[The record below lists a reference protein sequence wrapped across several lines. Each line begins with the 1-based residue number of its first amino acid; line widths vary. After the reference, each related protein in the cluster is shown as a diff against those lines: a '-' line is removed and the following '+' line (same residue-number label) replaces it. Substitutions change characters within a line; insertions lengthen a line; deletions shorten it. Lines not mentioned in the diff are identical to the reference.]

1 MLTRTYTP
9 IWHKYRPVILKMMI
23 DSKAEPKT
31 YQLSDH
37 EFKALNSRRKG
48 GYTFT
53 LLVADGKVQNN
64 IRDNEIA
71 QDLWEILQLSP
82 TAIDLIASNSYQF
95 IMDKNYQLRIEF
107 IAQAH

>member
-23 DSKAEPKT
+23 DSKTEPKV
-31 YQLSDH
+31 YQLSEH
-37 EFKALNSRRKG
+37 EFKALSGRPKG

-53 LLVADGKVQNN
+53 LLVGNGKVQNN
-64 IRDNEIA
+64 IRDVAVA

-82 TAIDLIASNSYQF
+82 TATDLIGNNSYQF
-95 IMDKNYQLRIEF
+95 IMDKNYQLRVESIVN
-107 IAQAH
+107 Q